1 MGADDGT
8 ELPADE
14 WRTDGTGAM
23 KDDGTDDGTA
33 RRTRAKPV
41 PKAGEQIAAVLRSEI
56 VSGAVADGERLGSGN
71 ELLER
76 FGVSRPTLR
85 EAFRILEAESMI
97 KIERGTY
104 GGVVACRPDERYTL
118 RAMTTVLES
127 RGVTLADVYEAR
139 ATIEPTAARRLA
151 EMKKRSA
158 KVRELR
164 ALVDRQE
171 QTVDDATAFA
181 DANVKFHEKLVAAA
195 GNQTLVLLVE
205 VLHDIV
211 EQTVTRLTEQD
222 DSRRGRERRR
232 IGTTAQRKLLELVEA
247 GEADEAEQYWR
258 DYMHLLG
265 SLMLRGDTK
274 AVVDHSHSL
283 AR

>member
-1 MGADDGT
+1 MGPDDGT
-8 ELPADE
+8 VPEVDA
-14 WRTDGTGAM
+14 WHTHGTTAM
-23 KDDGTDDGTA
+23 IDDGADA
-33 RRTRAKPV
+33 RSGGRARSKTV

-118 RAMTTVLES
+118 RAMTTVLEN

-139 ATIEPTAARRLA
+139 ATIEPTAVRRLA
-151 EMKKRSA
+151 ETKKRVA

-171 QTVDDATAFA
+171 QSVDDATAFA
-181 DANVKFHEKLVAAA
+181 DANVKFHEQLVAAA
-195 GNQTLVLLVE
+195 DNQTLVLLAE

-211 EQTVTRLTEQD
+211 EQTVTRLSEQHN
-222 DSRRGRERRR
+222 STRGRKRRR
-232 IGTTAQRKLLELVEA
+232 IGVAAQRKLLELVEA
-247 GEADEAEQYWR
+247 GEAAEAEQYWR

-265 SLMLRGDTK
+265 NLMLRGGAN
-274 AVVDHSHSL
+274 AVIDHSHSS